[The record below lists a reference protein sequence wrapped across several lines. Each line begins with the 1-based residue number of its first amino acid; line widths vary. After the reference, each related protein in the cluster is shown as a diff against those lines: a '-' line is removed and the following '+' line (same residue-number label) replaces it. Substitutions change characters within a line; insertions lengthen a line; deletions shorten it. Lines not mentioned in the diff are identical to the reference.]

1 MMINQEEKR
10 DLVLNLIDLMMINQE
25 EKRDLV
31 LNLMVLNIK
40 IKKDPNNH
48 LLLKN
53 TVEEVE
59 IDRLK

>member
-1 MMINQEEKR
+1 
-10 DLVLNLIDLMMINQE
+10 MMINQE